1 MRISVVVDTQS
12 SISNNSRFS
21 NERFGNKSIGD
32 FGFSILILFY
42 IDDIVMAVSKN
53 LVDFTVEILNSLH
66 DRLKFSD
73 KTNFLDIN

>member
-1 MRISVVVDTQS
+1 
-12 SISNNSRFS
+12 
-21 NERFGNKSIGD
+21 
-32 FGFSILILFY
+32 
-42 IDDIVMAVSKN
+42 MAVSKN